1 MNFSNDVIVGN
12 CNMLTGHH
20 IFTCVKALKTLCEH
34 LFQRFYILP
43 FAKKS
48 NILNNSRKKYKLKWV
63 LIKVKPWNP
72 IKCKAG
78 ERLARRARMEGK

>member
-1 MNFSNDVIVGN
+1 
-12 CNMLTGHH
+12 MLTGHH

-63 LIKVKPWNP
+63 LNQSKALEPHQMQSRRKASKESQDGREIKLMITK
-72 IKCKAG
+72 I
-78 ERLARRARMEGK
+78 RR